1 MPPAQTLTVQVSR
14 LFDGK
19 AEVEELQAHVE
30 ASGIETP
37 NAGEDDDSVKKM
49 EVSHVEV
56 KGA

>member
-1 MPPAQTLTVQVSR
+1 

-19 AEVEELQAHVE
+19 VEVEELQAHVE

-37 NAGEDDDSVKKM
+37 NIGEDDDSIKKM